1 MTPTEAIELVGRWP
15 NDRTVPSRLNR
26 AVQAAQGEERQKL
39 GMLFEALMAA
49 CETAEDVALVGKY
62 FAD

>member
-1 MTPTEAIELVGRWP
+1 MPKP
-15 NDRTVPSRLNR
+15 D
-26 AVQAAQGEERQKL
+26 QGKERQKL